1 MVLIKPGTI
10 HKYLEYLKHRLPGA
24 GLRWGPK
31 YKKYVLRPAKLPE
44 RLPPNRP
51 LLVGRPLLGPMVPV
65 TSVGE
70 PTAAPLDTEAGRQ
83 HPESFQELTEALMNG

>member
-1 MVLIKPGTI
+1 MFYYLHRTKQRFAPNDTKMDRATGCRAPLGHF
-10 HKYLEYLKHRLPGA
+10 HKSRAEA
-24 GLRWGPK
+24 DSSA
-31 YKKYVLRPAKLPE
+31 VTTTA
-44 RLPPNRP
+44 
-51 LLVGRPLLGPMVPV
+51 VSSSAFGPMVPV